1 MNYIIPQCKIQL
13 LGFTLS
19 SNSILVNNTWF
30 SFCSFSETDMEIDV
44 SEQNNIE
51 HVSSIIS
58 MERSDIQPLNSS
70 LPELR
75 RSNRLVL
82 MHFKQ
87 VKNNFFSF
95 NYISIFSPVCRR
107 RETRLTRISL
117 IIVWLFMFC
126 HIWKL
131 IPTFYEIF
139 YGEVNFAKLKWLK
152 NINDIS
158 HVLIVLNSSV
168 NFLIYVVF

>member
-13 LGFTLS
+13 LGFELS
-19 SNSILVNNTWF
+19 LNSIFVNNRIWF
-30 SFCSFSETDMEIDV
+30 SFDSFSEDKIDMEMDV

-87 VKNNFFSF
+87 VN
-95 NYISIFSPVCRR
+95 
-107 RETRLTRISL
+107 
-117 IIVWLFMFC
+117 
-126 HIWKL
+126 
-131 IPTFYEIF
+131 
-139 YGEVNFAKLKWLK
+139 
-152 NINDIS
+152 
-158 HVLIVLNSSV
+158 
-168 NFLIYVVF
+168 